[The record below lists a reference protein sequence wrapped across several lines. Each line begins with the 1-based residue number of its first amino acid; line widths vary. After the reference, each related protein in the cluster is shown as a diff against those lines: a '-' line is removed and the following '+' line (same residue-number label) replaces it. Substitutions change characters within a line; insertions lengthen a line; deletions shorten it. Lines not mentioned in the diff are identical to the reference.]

1 MNQMSNEQFQ
11 EYLILKEKKEK
22 LKEYKR
28 NYMREYMYIHADVKT
43 RKKRTGPRNKT
54 EGIDVV

>member
-1 MNQMSNEQFQ
+1 MSNEQFQ